1 MGKGKNNEELFRSMP
16 VAQAILTLAVP
27 TVVSQII
34 TIIYNMADT
43 FFIGQL
49 GDPKQV
55 AAATLAMPLF
65 MFMTALSNLF
75 GVGGASLIS
84 RFLGR
89 GEREK
94 ASRCGAFC
102 IWTAAAVSVLY
113 GLMVLAGRPVLLP
126 VLGANEETCD
136 MASSYLFWTI
146 GLGALPTVMN
156 PALAHLIRS
165 EGYSRQASLGVAFG
179 GILNMVLDPLF
190 IYGLHL
196 QITGAA
202 VATLISNATAMIYFL
217 AFIWKMRGVSVLT
230 LSPGM
235 YTLGEHIPAEVI
247 SVGMP
252 SFLISMMGTVSNMVL
267 NHIIAGYS
275 NVAVAGMGIAKKLN
289 MLAFAVGQGITQ
301 GTLPLIGY
309 NYTSGNKKRM
319 LDAIRTLFVFSL
331 AVALAIAVLLYTQA
345 LAVSR
350 LFINNSE
357 TVAYGC
363 RFLRIICSAS
373 PMTTMTFFALTVF
386 QATGKKRQ
394 PIILSMLRKGTVDV
408 PFMILFNHLI
418 GIRGVAWAT
427 PVAEVT
433 SLMVAAAMVISYIR
447 KLARMPETAGP
458 VSETK
463 TCKSVGK

>member
-1 MGKGKNNEELFRSMP
+1 MGKGKNNEELFHSMP

-84 RFLGR
+84 RFLGA

-94 ASRCGAFC
+94 ASRCSAFC
-102 IWTAAAVSVLY
+102 IWTAALIAAIYGALVL
-113 GLMVLAGRPVLLP
+113 LSRPVLMP
-126 VLGANEETCD
+126 VLGANEETLG

-156 PALAHLIRS
+156 PALAHLIRA
-165 EGYSRQASLGVAFG
+165 EGYSKQASFGVAFG
-179 GILNMVLDPLF
+179 GILNMVLDPVF
-190 IYGLHL
+190 IYGLRL

-202 VATLISNATAMIYFL
+202 VATLLSNSIALLYFL
-217 AFIWKMRGVSVLT
+217 AFIWKIRKNSVLT
-230 LSPGM
+230 LSPKN

-247 SVGMP
+247 SVGLP
-252 SFLISMMGTVSNMVL
+252 SFLISMMGTVSNLVL

-319 LDAIRTLFVFSL
+319 LDAIRNLFVFSL
-331 AVALAIAVLLYTQA
+331 AVALFIAVLLYTQA
-345 LAVSR
+345 DSVSR
-350 LFINNSE
+350 LFINDSE
-357 TVAYGC
+357 TVAYGH
-363 RFLRIICSAS
+363 RFLHIICSAS

-408 PFMILFNHLI
+408 PFMILFNHLFD
-418 GIRGVAWAT
+418 IRGVAWAT
-427 PVAEVT
+427 PVAEIV
-433 SLMVAAAMVISYIR
+433 SLTVAAIMVIPYIR
-447 KLARMPETAGP
+447 KLAE
-458 VSETK
+458 
-463 TCKSVGK
+463 

>member
-1 MGKGKNNEELFRSMP
+1 MEKTKKNEELFRSVP
-16 VAQAILTLAVP
+16 VTRAILALAVP

-84 RFLGR
+84 RFLGAD
-89 GEREK
+89 EREK
-94 ASRCGAFC
+94 ASRCCAFC
-102 IWTAAAVSVLY
+102 IWTAALAAAVYGVL
-113 GLMVLAGRPVLLP
+113 VLLSRPTLMP
-126 VLGANEETCD
+126 VLGANEETFG

-156 PALAHLIRS
+156 PALAHLIRA
-165 EGYSRQASLGVAFG
+165 EGYSKQASFGVAFG
-179 GILNMVLDPLF
+179 GILNMVLDPVF
-190 IYGLHL
+190 IYGLRL

-202 VATLISNATAMIYFL
+202 VATLLSNAAALLYFL
-217 AFIWKMRGVSVLT
+217 AFIWKIRKNSVLT
-230 LSPGM
+230 LSPKK

-247 SVGMP
+247 SVGLP
-252 SFLISMMGTVSNMVL
+252 SFLISMMGTVSNLVL

-309 NYTSGNKKRM
+309 NYTSGDKKRM
-319 LDAIRTLFVFSL
+319 MNAIRTLFVFSL
-331 AVALAIAVLLYTQA
+331 GVALFIAVMLYTQA
-345 LAVSR
+345 ASVSR
-350 LFINNSE
+350 LFIDNSE

-408 PFMILFNHLI
+408 PFMLLFNRLF

-427 PVAEVT
+427 PVAEIV
-433 SLMVAAAMVISYIR
+433 SLAVAAIMVIPYIK
-447 KLARMPETAGP
+447 KLAE
-458 VSETK
+458 
-463 TCKSVGK
+463 

>member
-1 MGKGKNNEELFRSMP
+1 MEKNQKNEELFRSMP
-16 VAQAILTLAVP
+16 VVQAILTLAVP

-43 FFIGQL
+43 FFIGQM

-84 RFLGR
+84 RFLGAD
-89 GEREK
+89 EREK
-94 ASRCGAFC
+94 ASRGSAFC
-102 IWTAAAVSVLY
+102 VWTAAGVSVLY
-113 GLMVLAGRPVLLP
+113 GLLVLLGRPVLLP
-126 VLGANEETCD
+126 VLGANEETYQ

-146 GLGALPTVMN
+146 GFGALPTVMN

-165 EGYSRQASLGVAFG
+165 EGYSRQASFGVAFG
-179 GILNMVLDPLF
+179 GILNMILDPLF

-202 VATLISNATAMIYFL
+202 VATLISNTTAMLYFL
-217 AFIWKMRGVSVLT
+217 AFIWKIRDVSVLT
-230 LSPGM
+230 LSPKN

-247 SVGMP
+247 SVGLP
-252 SFLISMMGTVSNMVL
+252 SFLISMMGTVSNTVL

-275 NVAVAGMGIAKKLN
+275 TVAIAGMGIAKKLN

-319 LDAIRTLFVFSL
+319 MDIIRTLCGFSFG
-331 AVALAIAVLLYTQA
+331 VALFIAVMLYTQA
-345 LAVSR
+345 ASVSR
-350 LFINNSE
+350 LFIDDSE
-357 TVAYGC
+357 TVVYGC

-394 PIILSMLRKGTVDV
+394 PIILSMLRKGVVDV
-408 PFMILFNHLI
+408 PFMLLFNHLS

-427 PVAEVT
+427 PVAEVI
-433 SLMVAAAMVISYIR
+433 SLAVAAIMVIPYIR
-447 KLARMPETAGP
+447 KLA
-458 VSETK
+458 K
-463 TCKSVGK
+463 

>member
-84 RFLGR
+84 RFLGG

-202 VATLISNATAMIYFL
+202 IATLISNATAMIYFL

-252 SFLISMMGTVSNMVL
+252 SFLISMMVRFPIWYSTILLPAIPMWLWPEWELQRNSICWRLPWGRVL
-267 NHIIAGYS
+267 PREHCRSLVITI
-275 NVAVAGMGIAKKLN
+275 L
-289 MLAFAVGQGITQ
+289 LATKSACWTQ
-301 GTLPLIGY
+301 SVLCLCSVLLWHWPLQCFCIHRLPL
-309 NYTSGNKKRM
+309 
-319 LDAIRTLFVFSL
+319 
-331 AVALAIAVLLYTQA
+331 
-345 LAVSR
+345 
-350 LFINNSE
+350 
-357 TVAYGC
+357 
-363 RFLRIICSAS
+363 
-373 PMTTMTFFALTVF
+373 
-386 QATGKKRQ
+386 
-394 PIILSMLRKGTVDV
+394 
-408 PFMILFNHLI
+408 
-418 GIRGVAWAT
+418 
-427 PVAEVT
+427 
-433 SLMVAAAMVISYIR
+433 
-447 KLARMPETAGP
+447 
-458 VSETK
+458 
-463 TCKSVGK
+463 

>member
-1 MGKGKNNEELFRSMP
+1 MGKDKKNEELFRSMP
-16 VAQAILTLAVP
+16 VMQAILTLAVP

-49 GDPKQV
+49 GDPRKV

-84 RFLGR
+84 RFLGAN
-89 GEREK
+89 ERKK
-94 ASRCGAFC
+94 ASQCSAFC
-102 IWTAAAVSVLY
+102 IWTAAVVSAFYGILVLS
-113 GLMVLAGRPVLLP
+113 GRTILLP
-126 VLGANEETCD
+126 ILGANEETGS
-136 MASSYLFWTI
+136 MAAVYLFWTI
-146 GLGALPTVMN
+146 GLGALPTVLN
-156 PALAHLIRS
+156 PALAHLLRA
-165 EGYSRQASLGVAFG
+165 EGYSRQASFGVALG
-179 GILNMVLDPLF
+179 GVLNMLLDPLF
-190 IYGLHL
+190 IYGFHL
-196 QITGAA
+196 DITGAA
-202 VATLISNATAMIYFL
+202 VATLVSNTIALLYFL
-217 AFIWKMRGVSVLT
+217 GFIWKIRKNSVLT
-230 LSPGM
+230 LSPKM
-235 YTLGEHIPAEVI
+235 YTIGHRIPAEVL
-247 SVGMP
+247 SVGLP

-309 NYTSGNKKRM
+309 NFTSGNKKRM
-319 LDAIRTLFVFSL
+319 LDTIRKLCAFSFG
-331 AVALAIAVLLYTQA
+331 VALLIAVLLYTQA
-345 LAVSR
+345 APVSR
-350 LFINNSE
+350 MFINDAD

-363 RFLRIICSAS
+363 QFLHIICSAS

-394 PIILSMLRKGTVDV
+394 PVILSMLRKGTVDV
-408 PFMILFNHLI
+408 PFMLLFNHLF

-427 PVAEVT
+427 PVAEVI
-433 SLMVAAAMVISYIR
+433 SLIVAAIMVVPYIKR
-447 KLARMPETAGP
+447 LAGE
-458 VSETK
+458 K
-463 TCKSVGK
+463 

>member
-1 MGKGKNNEELFRSMP
+1 MDSFNDVLDAAKAYCREHTADATYQYYISGLKAVSFENSNCITLEVRNDFICKIVSDRYTGLLKDAFKAVLGFDVEVKFTVPQPEPEAAKEKRPMDEASLPSGRYDFTFENFIRGPSNQFAFAA
-16 VAQAILTLAVP
+16 AQA
-27 TVVSQII
+27 
-34 TIIYNMADT
+34 
-43 FFIGQL
+43 
-49 GDPKQV
+49 V
-55 AAATLAMPLF
+55 AANP
-65 MFMTALSNLF
+65 S
-75 GVGGASLIS
+75 GA
-84 RFLGR
+84 
-89 GEREK
+89 
-94 ASRCGAFC
+94 
-102 IWTAAAVSVLY
+102 Y
-113 GLMVLAGRPVLLP
+113 
-126 VLGANEETCD
+126 N
-136 MASSYLFWTI
+136 
-146 GLGALPTVMN
+146 
-156 PALAHLIRS
+156 
-165 EGYSRQASLGVAFG
+165 
-179 GILNMVLDPLF
+179 PLF

-202 VATLISNATAMIYFL
+202 VATLISNTTAMFYFL
-217 AFIWKMRGVSVLT
+217 AFIWKIRGVSVLT

-247 SVGMP
+247 SVGLP
-252 SFLISMMGTVSNMVL
+252 SFLISMMGTVSNTVL

-275 NVAVAGMGIAKKLN
+275 SVAVAGMGIAKKLN

-319 LDAIRTLFVFSL
+319 LDAIRALFVFSL
-331 AVALAIAVLLYTQA
+331 GVALAIAVLLYTQA
-345 LAVSR
+345 AAVSR
-350 LFINNSE
+350 LFIDNSE

-373 PMTTMTFFALTVF
+373 PMTAMTFFALTVF

-408 PFMILFNHLI
+408 PFMILFNHVF

-433 SLMVAAAMVISYIR
+433 SLMVAAAMVIPYIR
-447 KLARMPETAGP
+447 KLAREPERKGP

-463 TCKSVGK
+463 TCKLVGK

>member
-1 MGKGKNNEELFRSMP
+1 
-16 VAQAILTLAVP
+16 
-27 TVVSQII
+27 
-34 TIIYNMADT
+34 
-43 FFIGQL
+43 
-49 GDPKQV
+49 
-55 AAATLAMPLF
+55 
-65 MFMTALSNLF
+65 
-75 GVGGASLIS
+75 
-84 RFLGR
+84 
-89 GEREK
+89 
-94 ASRCGAFC
+94 
-102 IWTAAAVSVLY
+102 
-113 GLMVLAGRPVLLP
+113 
-126 VLGANEETCD
+126 
-136 MASSYLFWTI
+136 MASSYVFWTI

-165 EGYSRQASLGVAFG
+165 EGYSRQASFGVAFG

-202 VATLISNATAMIYFL
+202 VATLISNTTAMFYFL
-217 AFIWKMRGVSVLT
+217 AFIWKIRGVSVLT

-247 SVGMP
+247 SVGLP
-252 SFLISMMGTVSNMVL
+252 SFLISMMGTVSNTVL

-275 NVAVAGMGIAKKLN
+275 SVAVAGMGIAKKLN

-319 LDAIRTLFVFSL
+319 LDAIRALFVFSL
-331 AVALAIAVLLYTQA
+331 GVALAIAVLLYTQA
-345 LAVSR
+345 AAVSR
-350 LFINNSE
+350 LFIDNSE

-373 PMTTMTFFALTVF
+373 PMTAMTFFALTVF

-408 PFMILFNHLI
+408 PFMILFNHVF

-433 SLMVAAAMVISYIR
+433 SLMVAAAMVIPYIR
-447 KLARMPETAGP
+447 KLAREPERKGP

-463 TCKSVGK
+463 TCKLVGK

>member
-1 MGKGKNNEELFRSMP
+1 MEKTKKNEELFRSVP
-16 VAQAILTLAVP
+16 VTRAILALAVP

-84 RFLGR
+84 RFLGAD
-89 GEREK
+89 EREK
-94 ASRCGAFC
+94 ASRCCAFC
-102 IWTAAAVSVLY
+102 IWTAALAAAVYGVL
-113 GLMVLAGRPVLLP
+113 VLLSRPTLMP
-126 VLGANEETCD
+126 VLGANEETFG

-156 PALAHLIRS
+156 PALAHLIRA
-165 EGYSRQASLGVAFG
+165 EGYSKQASFGVAFG
-179 GILNMVLDPLF
+179 GILNMVLDPVF
-190 IYGLHL
+190 IYGLRL

-202 VATLISNATAMIYFL
+202 VATLLSNGAALLYFL
-217 AFIWKMRGVSVLT
+217 AFIWKIRKNSVLT
-230 LSPGM
+230 LSPKK

-247 SVGMP
+247 SVGLP
-252 SFLISMMGTVSNMVL
+252 SFLISMMGTVSNLVL

-309 NYTSGNKKRM
+309 NYTSGDKKRM
-319 LDAIRTLFVFSL
+319 MNAIRTLFVFSL
-331 AVALAIAVLLYTQA
+331 GVALFIAVMLYTQA
-345 LAVSR
+345 ASVSR
-350 LFINNSE
+350 LFIDNSE

-408 PFMILFNHLI
+408 PFMLLFNRLF

-427 PVAEVT
+427 PVAEIV
-433 SLMVAAAMVISYIR
+433 SLAVAAIMVIPYIK
-447 KLARMPETAGP
+447 KLAE
-458 VSETK
+458 
-463 TCKSVGK
+463 

>member
-1 MGKGKNNEELFRSMP
+1 MQKTKKNEELFRSMP
-16 VAQAILTLAVP
+16 VAQAILALAVP

-84 RFLGR
+84 RFLGA

-94 ASRCGAFC
+94 ASRCSAFC
-102 IWTAAAVSVLY
+102 IWTAALIAAIYGALVL
-113 GLMVLAGRPVLLP
+113 LSRPVLMP
-126 VLGANEETCD
+126 VLGANEETLG

-156 PALAHLIRS
+156 PALAHLIRA
-165 EGYSRQASLGVAFG
+165 EGYSKQASFGVAFG
-179 GILNMVLDPLF
+179 GILNMVLDPVF
-190 IYGLHL
+190 IYGLRL

-202 VATLISNATAMIYFL
+202 VATLLSNSIALLYFL
-217 AFIWKMRGVSVLT
+217 AFIWKIRKNSVLI
-230 LSPGM
+230 LSPKN

-247 SVGMP
+247 SVGLP
-252 SFLISMMGTVSNMVL
+252 SFLISMMGTVSNLVL

-319 LDAIRTLFVFSL
+319 LDAIRNLFVFSL
-331 AVALAIAVLLYTQA
+331 AVALFIAVLLYTQA
-345 LAVSR
+345 DSVSR
-350 LFINNSE
+350 LFINDSE
-357 TVAYGC
+357 TVAYGR
-363 RFLRIICSAS
+363 RFLHIICSAS

-408 PFMILFNHLI
+408 PFMILFNHLF

-427 PVAEVT
+427 PVAEIV
-433 SLMVAAAMVISYIR
+433 SLTVAAIMVIPYIR
-447 KLARMPETAGP
+447 KLAE
-458 VSETK
+458 
-463 TCKSVGK
+463 